1 MLTQAEWQ
9 EIEAQDKGLALYKQ
23 GLREGYSIFLELLRE
38 ANENALND
46 QDLASRV
53 RAEIA
58 KGK

>member
-1 MLTQAEWQ
+1 MLSQAEWQ
-9 EIEAQDKGLALYKQ
+9 EIEAQDQGLALYKQ
-23 GLREGYSIFLELLRE
+23 GLREGYSIFFEWLRE
-38 ANENALND
+38 ANENAVNN